1 MSCLSF
7 LLKAECQAL
16 PAQMYAGFSTKRC
29 IGLQLNWFW
38 LEMKL
43 MRISTVQAFKL
54 AYLALYYKALSGT
67 SKVCHCK

>member
-1 MSCLSF
+1 
-7 LLKAECQAL
+7 
-16 PAQMYAGFSTKRC
+16 MYAGFSTKRC